1 VQAVANVGPIAI
13 SVDANAWGG
22 YSRGIFTGC
31 PKAPRNV
38 IIDHA
43 VQLVGYGTDPATK
56 LDYWIVRNSWGGSWG
71 EQGYIRMEKH
81 SDGDKSKWCAID
93 NRPQDGSGCD
103 GGPPQVTVCG
113 SCGIWYDN
121 SYPVGGKLV

>member
-1 VQAVANVGPIAI
+1 V
-13 SVDANAWGG
+13 
-22 YSRGIFTGC
+22 FTGC
-31 PKAPRNV
+31 PKAPRYV

-43 VQLVGYGTDPATK
+43 VQLVGYGTDPQSK

-81 SDGDKSKWCAID
+81 SDGDMSKWCAKD

-103 GGPPQVTVCG
+103 GGPPEVTVCG

-121 SYPVGGKLV
+121 SYPTGGKLL